1 MQRAINPPHDAL
13 RDAIRW
19 LTGRETI
26 SRSDIEAA
34 SVRFDLG
41 PLDEEFL
48 LQHFTTD
55 ETEPKSTI

>member
-1 MQRAINPPHDAL
+1 MQRTVKPRHDTL

-19 LTGRETI
+19 LANRESI
-26 SRSDIEAA
+26 SRADIEAA

-48 LQHFTTD
+48 LQHFITAEAD
-55 ETEPKSTI
+55 ERRAT